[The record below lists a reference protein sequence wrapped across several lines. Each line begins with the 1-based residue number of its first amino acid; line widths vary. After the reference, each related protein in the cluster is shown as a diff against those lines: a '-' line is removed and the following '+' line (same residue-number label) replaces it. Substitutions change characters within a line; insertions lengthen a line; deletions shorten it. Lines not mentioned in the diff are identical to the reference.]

1 MQENIKLFVDQVFS
15 INPTVS
21 TVYSSALT
29 VGSRDM
35 AGGGI
40 SNSASET
47 VFKLKKETASMAELV
62 IHKNDQNKA
71 ALEIKAKNIEGY
83 LMMLQTIG
91 QISDQTCDD
100 LINKLQSIIE
110 E

>member
-47 VFKLKKETASMAELV
+47 VFKLKKKQLLW
-62 IHKNDQNKA
+62 QNLLFIRTTK
-71 ALEIKAKNIEGY
+71 IKQ
-83 LMMLQTIG
+83 L
-91 QISDQTCDD
+91 
-100 LINKLQSIIE
+100 
-110 E
+110 

>member
-1 MQENIKLFVDQVFS
+1 MQEDIKTFVDQIFS

-21 TVYSSALT
+21 MVYGSALS

-40 SNSASET
+40 SNSASDT
-47 VFKLKKETASMAELV
+47 VFKLREETASMAELLLL
-62 IHKNDQNKA
+62 KDDQNKS
-71 ALEIKAKNIEGY
+71 ALEAKSKNIEGY

-91 QISDQTCDD
+91 QISDQSCND
-100 LINKLQSIIE
+100 LINKLQSIIKK
-110 E
+110 